1 MCKDNCSIGGLFVMI
16 HPQDNSLLKFNINQ
30 RSKKYFGSSYTNKL
44 LSVRNALYVENCVM
58 LERFIDDEEE
68 LRKCAWEITMASM
81 SNIGELETRPDLALG
96 EDMSKIKQNKLKSK
110 FLRILSRFVDKD
122 WIPMRDSMMAESHL
136 GLSYMAFFDEIIQKN
151 NIIHKIKTNRFNL
164 DMWVEVNKTSWLE
177 YYLEK
182 YNFSNEVTD
191 I

>member
-1 MCKDNCSIGGLFVMI
+1 M
-16 HPQDNSLLKFNINQ
+16 
-30 RSKKYFGSSYTNKL
+30 
-44 LSVRNALYVENCVM
+44 
-58 LERFIDDEEE
+58 
-68 LRKCAWEITMASM
+68 
-81 SNIGELETRPDLALG
+81 
-96 EDMSKIKQNKLKSK
+96 
-110 FLRILSRFVDKD
+110 SRFVDKD